1 MNTTLS
7 DAGPFEKI
15 LTLRLEESELADA
28 EEQAAR
34 RLSREIR
41 IKGFRPGKAPR
52 RIVEATVGPDRLR
65 SEAIDDLLP
74 TAVDQAL
81 KETDLAPAVT
91 PSVEAMRTID
101 EGVEVDVRVTVWPE
115 TDQVPDYMDR
125 RIEIESPVVDDERV
139 EEQITQVRRQFA
151 ELETVTR
158 QAQDGDFVSVD
169 IAASAGGVE
178 VPEATASDLLYE
190 LGSGTFVQGL
200 DDILPGKGAGE
211 ILNFVGPLPT
221 GFGERAGEEVDFRVL
236 IKEVR
241 RVKLPDLE
249 DEWVAEVTEF
259 DTVDELKSNLR
270 TRLEAMGRSTAR
282 MELRNKLLDELVG
295 DLDLELPQAIVNV
308 QMESQLH
315 RFAHRLE
322 AQGVTLAD
330 YMQVTGLDREA
341 FTDDL
346 RNQAERSIRI
356 DILLDAVAADAELAV
371 SEEELEEASQAMAT
385 GSEDP
390 EAVRAALADSA
401 RSKALRSDI
410 LRRKALE
417 RLEAGALPVDQA
429 GTVLDLSP
437 ISLPD
442 EEPEVGF
449 ATDEAGDEDDEPSD
463 GAPDDEAPDIE
474 APDIEPTDQAS
485 NQEGND
491 GADQPDEETSA
502 PAGPPEEQR

>member
-74 TAVDQAL
+74 NCGRPGAQRDR
-81 KETDLAPAVT
+81 LAPAVT

-178 VPEATASDLLYE
+178 VPEATA
-190 LGSGTFVQGL
+190 QR
-200 DDILPGKGAGE
+200 P
-211 ILNFVGPLPT
+211 
-221 GFGERAGEEVDFRVL
+221 
-236 IKEVR
+236 
-241 RVKLPDLE
+241 
-249 DEWVAEVTEF
+249 
-259 DTVDELKSNLR
+259 
-270 TRLEAMGRSTAR
+270 
-282 MELRNKLLDELVG
+282 
-295 DLDLELPQAIVNV
+295 
-308 QMESQLH
+308 
-315 RFAHRLE
+315 
-322 AQGVTLAD
+322 
-330 YMQVTGLDREA
+330 
-341 FTDDL
+341 
-346 RNQAERSIRI
+346 
-356 DILLDAVAADAELAV
+356 
-371 SEEELEEASQAMAT
+371 
-385 GSEDP
+385 
-390 EAVRAALADSA
+390 AL
-401 RSKALRSDI
+401 
-410 LRRKALE
+410 
-417 RLEAGALPVDQA
+417 
-429 GTVLDLSP
+429 
-437 ISLPD
+437 
-442 EEPEVGF
+442 
-449 ATDEAGDEDDEPSD
+449 
-463 GAPDDEAPDIE
+463 
-474 APDIEPTDQAS
+474 
-485 NQEGND
+485 
-491 GADQPDEETSA
+491 
-502 PAGPPEEQR
+502 

>member
-15 LTLRLEESELADA
+15 LTLRLEEGELADA
-28 EEQAAR
+28 EDQAAR

-74 TAVDQAL
+74 SAVDQAL
-81 KETDLAPAVT
+81 SETDLAPAVT

-115 TDQVPDYMDR
+115 TDHVPDYKER
-125 RIEIESPVVDDERV
+125 RIEIDSPVVDDDRV

-169 IAASAGGVE
+169 IAATAAGVE

-190 LGSGTFVQGL
+190 LGSGTFVEGL

-211 ILNFVGPLPT
+211 ILNFVGPLPS

-236 IKEVR
+236 VKEVR

-249 DEWVAEVTEF
+249 DDWIAEVTEF
-259 DTVDELKSNLR
+259 DTVDELRSNLR
-270 TRLEAMGRSTAR
+270 TRLEAVGRSTAR
-282 MELRNKLLDELVG
+282 VELRNKLLDELI
-295 DLDLELPQAIVNV
+295 DELALELPPAIVNAE
-308 QMESQLH
+308 MESQLH

-330 YMQVTGLDREA
+330 YMRVTGIDREA
-341 FTDDL
+341 LTGDL

-356 DILLDAVAADAELAV
+356 DILLDAVAADAELTV
-371 SEEELEEASQAMAT
+371 SDEELEAAGEAMAE
-385 GSEDP
+385 GAEDP
-390 EAVRAALADSA
+390 QAVRTALADSA
-401 RSKALRSDI
+401 QSKALRSDI

-417 RLEAGALPVDQA
+417 RLEAGALPVDQT

-437 ISLPD
+437 APLPD
-442 EEPEVGF
+442 EETEVG
-449 ATDEAGDEDDEPSD
+449 AAADDPTDIDVEPGDEDDEPSN
-463 GAPDDEAPDIE
+463 EAPIDDG
-474 APDIEPTDQAS
+474 PNDDDTDRTS
-485 NQEGND
+485 KQEGND
-491 GADQPDEETSA
+491 GADHGDA
-502 PAGPPEEQR
+502 DDPAGPPEEQR

>member
-1 MNTTLS
+1 VNTTLT
-7 DAGPFEKI
+7 DAGPFEKV
-15 LTLRLEESELADA
+15 LTLRLEEDELADA

-74 TAVDQAL
+74 AAVDQAL
-81 KETDLAPAVT
+81 SETDLAPAVT

-101 EGVEVDVRVTVWPE
+101 EGVEVDVRVTVWPK
-115 TDQVPDYMDR
+115 TDQVPDYRDR
-125 RIEIESPVVDDERV
+125 RIEVESPMADDERV
-139 EEQITQVRRQFA
+139 DEQITQVRRQFA

-158 QAQDGDFVSVD
+158 HAQEGDFVSVD
-169 IAASAGGVE
+169 IAASSAGVE
-178 VPEATASDLLYE
+178 VPEATATDLLYE
-190 LGSGTFVQGL
+190 LGSGSFVEGL

-211 ILNFVGPLPT
+211 ILNFVGPLPS

-236 IKEVR
+236 VKEVR
-241 RVKLPDLE
+241 RVKLPDLD

-259 DTVDELKSNLR
+259 DTVDELRSNLR
-270 TRLEAMGRSTAR
+270 TRLEAVGRSTAR
-282 MELRNKLLDELVG
+282 VELRNKLLDELIG
-295 DLDLELPQAIVNV
+295 ELDVELPPAIVNSE
-308 QMESQLH
+308 MESQLH

-330 YMQVTGLDREA
+330 YMRVTGLDREA
-341 FTDDL
+341 LTNDL
-346 RNQAERSIRI
+346 RDQAERSIRI
-356 DILLDAVAADAELAV
+356 DILLDAVAADAELTV
-371 SEEELEEASQAMAT
+371 SDEELEEAREAMAT
-385 GSEDP
+385 GAEDP
-390 EAVRAALADSA
+390 DAVRAALADGV
-401 RSKALRSDI
+401 RGKALRSDI

-437 ISLPD
+437 LSLPD
-442 EEPEVGF
+442 EEPEIGV
-449 ATDEAGDEDDEPSD
+449 AADDPTDLDVEPGDEDDEPSN
-463 GAPDDEAPDIE
+463 EATNNE
-474 APDIEPTDQAS
+474 AN

-491 GADQPDEETSA
+491 GADLGDAEDPPA
-502 PAGPPEEQR
+502 PTEEQR